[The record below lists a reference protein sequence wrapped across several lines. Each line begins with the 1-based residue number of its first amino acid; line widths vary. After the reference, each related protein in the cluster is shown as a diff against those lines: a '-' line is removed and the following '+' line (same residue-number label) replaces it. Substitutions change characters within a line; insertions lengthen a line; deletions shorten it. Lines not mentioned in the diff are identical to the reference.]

1 MLIEP
6 ITRDGEA
13 QAAPTIGWPLGAGH
27 DIGIIPMLLACQMQL
42 VSGAVLDRAAWPR
55 RTFISR

>member
-1 MLIEP
+1 MPWLGHQPPDIVRWVLIEP

-27 DIGIIPMLLACQMQL
+27 DIGIIPMLLACQM
-42 VSGAVLDRAAWPR
+42 SW
-55 RTFISR
+55 